1 MRTPR
6 RKPSS
11 CTSLRLSPLPR
22 QTARQR
28 RRDVSRQHRR
38 CRTCNSCSSSS
49 LDNLCP
55 NRAASLVQLRPR
67 FATAAMGCVDCT
79 FKRSTMRH
87 RETRLFEHF
96 RGNHRLARTSCVY
109 LNAVRLW
116 PREPKPCHDARAS
129 ARNNSL
135 SEGKQRNAFCTARAP
150 RIAWSNLH
158 TYAVSHILVV
168 VLR

>member
-1 MRTPR
+1 MSRGSTGVA
-6 RKPSS
+6 
-11 CTSLRLSPLPR
+11 
-22 QTARQR
+22 AR
-28 RRDVSRQHRR
+28 
-38 CRTCNSCSSSS
+38 
-49 LDNLCP
+49 
-55 NRAASLVQLRPR
+55 
-67 FATAAMGCVDCT
+67 ATAAPAVEQFPGQFVPES
-79 FKRSTMRH
+79 R
-87 RETRLFEHF
+87 RESSAVAAKLRDRGDGLRRLHLQALNNEAPGNKTFEHF

-158 TYAVSHILVV
+158 TYAVSHIV